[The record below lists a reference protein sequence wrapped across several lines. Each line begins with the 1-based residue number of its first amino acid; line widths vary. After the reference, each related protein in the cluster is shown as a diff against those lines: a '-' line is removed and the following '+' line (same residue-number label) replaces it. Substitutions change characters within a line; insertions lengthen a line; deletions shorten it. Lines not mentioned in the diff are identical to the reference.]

1 MDEFTSFE
9 ELNSRKA
16 ELLRL
21 KEQHHRDYISQS
33 KSLEEAKDYF
43 FEKCRRMELIA
54 DSPDVL
60 SDSRLMSFYEDVA
73 YKSKKSILEL
83 EDYSLNINYETRRR
97 NEKIDDE
104 INFLDKKITKLQNK
118 DSKGDKE

>member
-1 MDEFTSFE
+1 
-9 ELNSRKA
+9 
-16 ELLRL
+16 
-21 KEQHHRDYISQS
+21 
-33 KSLEEAKDYF
+33 
-43 FEKCRRMELIA
+43 MELIA